1 MATLN
6 NGEVECVA
14 GRDEDYD
21 WAAYQKD
28 GRTAETFESGDVVRV
43 RIADTEG
50 GTATL
55 EFTSATPSAGGST
68 VSKTLIPASGVVRLH
83 RDDTDEWSVGVK
95 WLEMD
100 LTDSG
105 DSNRVK
111 QFLRCKLRVLG
122 SQEAAAP

>member
-1 MATLN
+1 MANARLN
-6 NGEVECVA
+6 AGEVECVA

-28 GRTAETFESGDVVRV
+28 GITAETFESGDVVRV
-43 RIADTEG
+43 RIADAEG

-55 EFTSATPSAGGST
+55 EFTSTTPSAGGST
-68 VSKTLIPASGVVRLH
+68 VSKTLSPASGVVRLH
-83 RDDTDEWSVGVK
+83 RDDTDAWSGIK

-100 LTDSG
+100 LIDSG
-105 DSNRVK
+105 DSNREK

-122 SQEAAAP
+122 SQEAAA